1 MKKNIIVTGMNCG
14 HCVARI
20 KGLFEEH
27 EEVNSIEIS
36 LEDKSIVLE
45 STLSDEQIVY
55 ILGEK
60 YTIVSISKI
69 D

>member
-27 EEVNSIEIS
+27 EEVNSIKIS

>member
-1 MKKNIIVTGMNCG
+1 MKKQIIVTGMNCG

-20 KGLFEEH
+20 RGLFEENK
-27 EEVNSIEIS
+27 EVTNVEIN

-45 STLSDEQIVY
+45 SVLSDEQIVY

-60 YTIVSISKI
+60 YTVVSIHKI